1 MSEFRKSPPP
11 NPVRS
16 APREMRIT
24 DDELTV
30 AKAVFSGNDMLLKF
44 LRKIFLPEISANA
57 PIGENIDLWMTFPVE
72 GLSLEE
78 ALINLKARNAL
89 ITHIERQLMVIKVLA
104 GSKEES
110 IEETKRKLQQNST
123 Q

>member
-1 MSEFRKSPPP
+1 MSFRQPPR
-11 NPVRS
+11 NPVRE

-30 AKAVFSGNDMLLKF
+30 AKSVFSGNDALLKF
-44 LRKIFLPEISANA
+44 LRKIFLPEISADG